1 MRERVESVGGTIEVT
16 SAPGEGTRIVV
27 ELPSRTR
34 RGDDVTGEEITDA
47 PADR

>member
-1 MRERVESVGGTIEVT
+1 MRERVESVGGTIEVI
-16 SAPGEGTRIVV
+16 SAPGEGTRIAI

-34 RGDDVTGEEITDA
+34 RGDLAGEEIADA